1 MRYEMRYRGGRSLVF
16 IPPIRQDLESI
27 FVMYLRPLSP
37 ADTFFPMNIVG
48 GLCGC
53 SVNLDLPANLAV
65 LKKFAAGL
73 DIVN

>member
-1 MRYEMRYRGGRSLVF
+1 
-16 IPPIRQDLESI
+16 
-27 FVMYLRPLSP
+27 
-37 ADTFFPMNIVG
+37 MNIVG